1 MFNEATFREIL
12 IPASGNINDY
22 VTHISRKYADLD
34 GFLLI
39 KEDVRIKQLLKEN
52 GYQETI
58 LSKIFNRITNNH
70 NLFQPQQQR
79 KATNIEVEEIEISVY
94 LPYIEGTSEKLRH
107 IL

>member
-22 VTHISRKYADLD
+22 VMHISRKYAYLD

-52 GYQETI
+52 GFQETI
-58 LSKIFNRITNNH
+58 LSKIFNRITNNDS
-70 NLFQPQQQR
+70 LFQPQQQR